1 MKPIMRTLGA
11 VMTSVMLFATLSC
24 NSETPEDESS
34 AEEVKRETRELLDAL
49 GSYTADQRE
58 EALER
63 SRDALDRLD
72 ERIEALDAKVR
83 ENWSEMDAETREQT
97 LESLEALRERRMKL
111 AEWYGGMKNSA
122 GEAWQ
127 HVKGGF
133 SDAYRSFSE
142 SLQESEEELGDES
155 Q

>member
-1 MKPIMRTLGA
+1 MKPIMRTLSV
-11 VMTSVMLFATLSC
+11 VMTLIMLGAILSC
-24 NSETPEDESS
+24 DAEVPGDDTS

-63 SRDALDRLD
+63 SRGALDRLD

-83 ENWSEMDAETREQT
+83 ENWNEMDAETREQT

-142 SLQESEEELGDES
+142 SLEESEEELGDET